1 MPVHWLVMGS
11 IIQRLPVTIIQ
22 QDRSKAN
29 HQTFHYDD
37 DLHGEYDYQ
46 GTKHNAVILHFPK
59 RGGLVSPSPK
69 FPKRKNKSFYWD
81 VKEVVGLV

>member
-46 GTKHNAVILHFPK
+46 GKKQNAVLLHFPK
-59 RGGLVSPSPK
+59 RGGGSLA
-69 FPKRKNKSFYWD
+69 
-81 VKEVVGLV
+81 